1 RVNMSFE
8 EPLEEVLNLST
19 RDTLV
24 ELDSSDTTFK
34 NSLDRLTL
42 DTLRILCNAE
52 GLSVSGS
59 KKELADCF
67 ALKMAS
73 KMKEKGPVELPNSF
87 QVNEDH
93 DNQAGDRLRGNN
105 RRFDQARVFDQSVES
120 GEMLGRNHM
129 AEEKVLEERR
139 FLSLERSLEK
149 SLQAT
154 LIKAMEEM
162 KSSLQLAGNR
172 DEDKFWPE
180 VKMDRPRDQ
189 FEYNEWRKIG
199 RELDE
204 ALLSKSLEPIEGWDV
219 ASALKD
225 PASEDPLE
233 ASLKEKLMLAR
244 QSVRSKKRKTDYSSV
259 ATSSVA
265 YPFAPQTHLNPYAQ
279 FTQLAQ
285 KPYLDQGS
293 MAFYHTAV
301 PQQQLSGQSSQC
313 PPYGQMTQQFFGG
326 QLPVQGPSQRSRLNK
341 AYEHFRKFCSWAGVT
356 EEQVDVNMLM
366 AFIGWLDML
375 GQSSHM
381 QACLSALSKSWR
393 RAGRMDLTENLRI
406 KEALDLTGR
415 MQLFEHVTQLNIK
428 YYSLSWEKAVWHV
441 MARHQPII

>member
-1 RVNMSFE
+1 MSFE
-8 EPLEEVLNLST
+8 DPLEEVLNLST
-19 RDTLV
+19 CDTPV
-24 ELDSSDTTFK
+24 EPDSADMTFK

-59 KKELADCF
+59 KKELADRF

-87 QVNEDH
+87 QVNEDR
-93 DNQAGDRLRGNN
+93 DNQAGDRLKGNN
-105 RRFDQARVFDQSVES
+105 RRFDQARVFDQSVEFGETS
-120 GEMLGRNHM
+120 GRVADDTPESVLWNRM

-154 LIKAMEEM
+154 LMKAMKEM
-162 KSSLQLAGNR
+162 KSSLQSAGNR
-172 DEDKFWPE
+172 DEDKSWPE

-204 ALLSKSLEPIEGWDV
+204 ALLFKSLEPIVRAREIAYTRAYMLRVANKKGWDV

-233 ASLKEKLMLAR
+233 AFLKEKLMLAR
-244 QSVRSKKRKTDYSSV
+244 QS
-259 ATSSVA
+259 A
-265 YPFAPQTHLNPYAQ
+265 HLNPYAQ
-279 FTQLAQ
+279 FTQPAQ
-285 KPYLDQGS
+285 KPYLDQSS
-293 MAFYHTAV
+293 MPFYHTTV
-301 PQQQLSGQSSQC
+301 PQQQLPGQLSQF
-313 PPYGQMTQQFFGG
+313 PPYSQMTQQFFGG

-341 AYEHFRKFCSWAGVT
+341 AYDHFRKFCDWTGVA
-356 EEQVDVNMLM
+356 EEQINMNMLM
-366 AFIGWLDML
+366 AFIG
-375 GQSSHM
+375 
-381 QACLSALSKSWR
+381 
-393 RAGRMDLTENLRI
+393 
-406 KEALDLTGR
+406 
-415 MQLFEHVTQLNIK
+415 
-428 YYSLSWEKAVWHV
+428 
-441 MARHQPII
+441 